1 MNCMRVDP
9 APPERL
15 VVHLCCTTCLVC
27 FCHRRQQVKVVH
39 CCCLSVVR
47 GEPHQLL
54 QTLLLALFLFL
65 AAILSLAG
73 SLLPFLRC
81 VSCSSQCFW
90 PFNPRSYVTCLFFM

>member
-54 QTLLLALFLFL
+54 QTLLLALFLFSWLQSCLWQVLCSLFAVCVMLVAVLL
-65 AAILSLAG
+65 AIQTPGA
-73 SLLPFLRC
+73 
-81 VSCSSQCFW
+81 
-90 PFNPRSYVTCLFFM
+90 M